1 MDDPKQDDSRT
12 EILRR
17 HIAGLS
23 KHFEAVLI
31 IGTHMDE
38 TGSTKVQWG
47 GHGNSFTLLELARCY
62 IRSREFTELAIHV
75 AEEVAEHFSDEEEDD
90 ETDPRLGDS

>member
-1 MDDPKQDDSRT
+1 M

-31 IGTHMDE
+31 IGTHMDQD
-38 TGSTKVQWG
+38 GSTKVQWG
-47 GHGNSFTLLELARCY
+47 GHGNSFTQMELARCY
-62 IRSREFTELAIHV
+62 IRSREYTEMAIHI
-75 AEEVAEHFSDEEEDD
+75 ADEVAEKFDDLDFDDDDDEEQI
-90 ETDPRLGDS
+90 DPMLGDP